1 MSNNSSVAITTPREL
16 LADLIRRNLEIIET
30 RSVCLLAR
38 TCAAYNTGGKQTLKS
53 MLDALSDVI
62 AAPFLRLG
70 KQYRAS
76 PITHEITAA
85 SRKYN
90 NFLIACK
97 REATVHIQRVA
108 KHDVHDPTTQRR
120 IERIGLRFP
129 ISKLDIEELIAA
141 DEADSPATEAQALTS
156 AQPAT
161 TTQSATTT
169 QPATEI
175 PTFTPQLQPA
185 TATHIPAQNQ
195 SPIQAPTQAR
205 PQNPNHKKN
214 RFKKR
219 PAA

>member
-1 MSNNSSVAITTPREL
+1 MSNNSSVATTTPREL

-70 KQYRAS
+70 KQYRES

-108 KHDVHDPTTQRR
+108 KHDAHDPATQRR

-129 ISKLDIEELIAA
+129 ITKLDIEELIAA
-141 DEADSPATEAQALTS
+141 NEADAPATETQATH
-156 AQPAT
+156 AQP
-161 TTQSATTT
+161 ATTT

-175 PTFTPQLQPA
+175 PASTPQLQPTNA
-185 TATHIPAQNQ
+185 TCISAQNHA
-195 SPIQAPTQAR
+195 PIQAPTKAR

-219 PAA
+219 HVA